1 MFSAGLLHEVGGLLA
16 GGLSPRAHALK
27 AIGYRESCRV
37 LAGELTIPQAVQKA
51 TEATRQLAKRQMTW
65 LRAES
70 ALHWLTG
77 QVDEMLA
84 QASARVEV

>member
-1 MFSAGLLHEVGGLLA
+1 
-16 GGLSPRAHALK
+16 
-27 AIGYRESCRV
+27 
-37 LAGELTIPQAVQKA
+37 LTIPQAVQKA